1 MVFQRLLFCAV
12 ILFRLNIVWLRR
24 GRNCRFGK
32 RKFFI
37 FHLMAIRRTRT
48 LKEIDPEAARSL
60 MANYVGDETPDESRV
75 HTIALQMKK
84 GRFDTYG
91 ICLELDSGAH
101 LTSGLLY
108 VQAVVESHATVKI
121 WVAENREV

>member
-1 MVFQRLLFCAV
+1 
-12 ILFRLNIVWLRR
+12 
-24 GRNCRFGK
+24 
-32 RKFFI
+32 
-37 FHLMAIRRTRT
+37 
-48 LKEIDPEAARSL
+48 

-91 ICLELDSGAH
+91 VCLELDSGAH